1 MGCPEPQR
9 WAMILE
15 EHKQEYRTLREKS
28 IDLRGCL

>member
-1 MGCPEPQR
+1 
-9 WAMILE
+9 MILE